1 VDGRANRGTRCRRV
15 VVRIESLRGSRT
27 EASSLGRVWG
37 DQLPIANYCQRHR
50 VRWMDDDDDDDDLA
64 SRPASNHSVFESAA
78 ECWCSVDSRA
88 SVTSPPHTL
97 THAGQEA
104 GGRPGNLDEGEEWI
118 PTAWDPIRYGTG
130 VREKGR
136 LSTTVL
142 SRSPST
148 TVAEAAS
155 TSRSPSS

>member
-1 VDGRANRGTRCRRV
+1 
-15 VVRIESLRGSRT
+15 
-27 EASSLGRVWG
+27 
-37 DQLPIANYCQRHR
+37 
-50 VRWMDDDDDDDDLA
+50 MDDDDDDDDLA

-78 ECWCSVDSRA
+78 ECWYSVDSRA

-97 THAGQEA
+97 AHAGQEA

-118 PTAWDPIRYGTG
+118 PTAWDPIRYGT
-130 VREKGR
+130 VLVCGR
-136 LSTTVL
+136 KEDCPLL